1 MTTTTHHALQVV
13 GLGLNRQGPAGDSKE
28 ILNDINLGI
37 EEQSFV
43 SIVGP
48 SGCGKTTLLRIC
60 AGLLAPSSGQA
71 MVGGEVAAA
80 GNHRKAVVFQNDSLL
95 PWRRVQDNIALG
107 LERTRYPRR
116 QRHEVANRLAALV
129 GLAGYER
136 HFPHELSG
144 GMRQRANVAR
154 ALAVDPD
161 VLLMDEPFSALDAQT
176 REVMQSELLR
186 IWQSG
191 RKTVMFVTHQIDEAV
206 FLSDR
211 VIVLSSGPGRVI
223 ADVRIDLARPRSSA
237 VKLTAEFNEYV
248 RHIWSL
254 IDPQA
259 ALTAE
264 EGNPS

>member
-1 MTTTTHHALQVV
+1 MRTTTSAVQIE
-13 GLGLNRQGPAGDSKE
+13 GLGLTRRNPAGNAVE
-28 ILNDINLGI
+28 ILSDINLDFA
-37 EEQSFV
+37 ERSFV

-60 AGLLAPSSGQA
+60 AGLLEPTQGRAVVS
-71 MVGGEVAAA
+71 GEVASA
-80 GNHRKAVVFQNDSLL
+80 GNHKKAVVFQNDSLL

-107 LERTRYPRR
+107 LERTRVPRSE
-116 QRHEVANRLAALV
+116 RHRVADELAALV

-186 IWQSG
+186 IWQAG

-206 FLSDR
+206 YLSDR
-211 VIVLSSGPGRVI
+211 VIVLSSRPGEVV
-223 ADVRIDLARPRSSA
+223 ADLDIDLPRPRA
-237 VKLTAEFNEYV
+237 VGVKLTTEFTDYV

-259 ALTAE
+259 TLTLKEAD
-264 EGNPS
+264 PS